1 MKIAL
6 ITLSEPGAK
15 IVQKLQS
22 SMPEAR
28 CFFHQSVPEKYEG
41 QRFDAIVDLTRE
53 IFKSFSGLVYVA
65 PCGVAVRAVAGSISH
80 KKVDP
85 AVVCVDAGGRF
96 AVSLL
101 SGHEGGANDLAV
113 KVANILGAEPV
124 ISTTTEALKRLTVGV
139 GCKKGAT
146 CQTIIDA
153 VTQALEKTGASLDQV
168 RYLASAD
175 IKTKEKGLLEAS
187 EKLGIPLRLI
197 ASDEIRAQA
206 KLFNASEFVQQ
217 KVSLPAVAEPAAL
230 LAARRSK
237 LILPR
242 TIINQIAVA
251 VARENFLWSAS
262 DRAASP
268 TGLEGPRTPSGKAA
282 PSLDTKDILT

>member
-6 ITLSEPGAK
+6 ITLSEPGARIIRRLK
-15 IVQKLQS
+15 TV
-22 SMPEAR
+22 MPDAS
-28 CFFHQSVPEKYEG
+28 CFFHRSVPALHEG
-41 QRFDAIVDLTRE
+41 VRFDAIVDLTQE
-53 IFKSFSGLVYVA
+53 IFKFFSGLIYVA
-65 PCGVAVRAVAGSISH
+65 PCGVVVRAIAGCLFH
-80 KKVDP
+80 KTVDP

-113 KVANILGAEPV
+113 RVANILGAEPV
-124 ISTTTEALKRLTVGV
+124 ISTTTEAVKALTVGV
-139 GCKKGAT
+139 GCRKGAT
-146 CQTIIDA
+146 SEAIIAA

-175 IKTKEKGLLEAS
+175 IKAKEMGLLEAS
-187 EKLGIPLRLI
+187 RKLGIPLRLI
-197 ASDEIRAQA
+197 PSDEIRTQA
-206 KLFNASEFVQQ
+206 NRFHASEFVQQ

-242 TIINQIAVA
+242 TIINQISVA
-251 VARENFLWSAS
+251 VSRENFLSS
-262 DRAASP
+262 
-268 TGLEGPRTPSGKAA
+268 E
-282 PSLDTKDILT
+282 